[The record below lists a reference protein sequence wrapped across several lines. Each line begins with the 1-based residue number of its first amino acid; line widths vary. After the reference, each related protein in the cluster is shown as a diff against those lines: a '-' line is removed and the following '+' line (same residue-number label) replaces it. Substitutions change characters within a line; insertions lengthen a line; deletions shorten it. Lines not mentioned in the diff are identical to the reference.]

1 MSRKKLSKNNSLEAS
16 NQELAYGS
24 PQGHMNMS
32 PQASLGLYS
41 N

>member
-1 MSRKKLSKNNSLEAS
+1 MSKKKANQIYSHDSSNLEL
-16 NQELAYGS
+16 NYGS

-41 N
+41 